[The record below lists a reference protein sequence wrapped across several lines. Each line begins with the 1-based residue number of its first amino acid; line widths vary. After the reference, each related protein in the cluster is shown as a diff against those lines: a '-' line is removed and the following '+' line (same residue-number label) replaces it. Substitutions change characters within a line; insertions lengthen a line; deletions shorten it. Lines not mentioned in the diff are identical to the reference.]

1 MPPAQPLNSQ
11 LGRSIGDRQR
21 YLLVDLISN
30 GGMGDVF
37 LATDALLG
45 QQVALKIL
53 NEQLA
58 AGELRKRFERE
69 VAVIAALRSDHI
81 VQVMDYGV
89 TPEGNL
95 FYVMEYLHGQTLGQ
109 LLRREKQLPVN
120 RAISIINQVCA
131 GLFLAHQG
139 VQLRQDGVSERVK
152 VVHRD
157 LKPDNIFLV
166 TTTLGELVKIL
177 DFGIAKIRRDRP
189 DQTHATEMFL
199 GTFRYAAPEQH
210 GMEKTLDERAD
221 IYSLGIILYEM
232 LSGSDP
238 YSFHPEHQIQQ
249 RLTGIEWAV
258 AHLTKPPLPLRQ
270 QPNCEDLSPAI
281 EAVVMQC
288 LEKSPA
294 ARFASVMELNQAL
307 NAAVQNRAQIPIAVK
322 QAKARSKPSEADQ
335 TIAVSPP
342 MPSFAS
348 AKPVGLLP
356 RFALLLAGSGISA
369 ILILAT
375 GTYSAWLP
383 FVGLNDPSPKEVAN
397 LSIPSGEAGAI
408 APVEPEVVLESDA
421 AQSLSGHTD
430 TIWAVALSPDGQT
443 LASASFDKTI
453 RLWNFATGELLKTVE
468 AHSDAVRTI
477 AYSPDGKTLASGS
490 GDKTIRIWDL
500 QTQTLVRTLSGHSG
514 PIWSIA
520 LSPDGQTLASGS
532 YDGTIKLWN
541 PQTGALRQ
549 TLTEHYDSIWSVA
562 ISPDGKMLASCSY
575 DGKIKLWN
583 LQDGKLLRTL
593 TGHTDAVRA
602 IAISPDGK
610 YLVSGSWDKTARI
623 WDLQTGQMLHVL
635 EGHEDRVLAV
645 SISPDGEAIATGST
659 DRTIK
664 TWNLQTGEL
673 LRSLNGH
680 SDWVLALTFDPNAQT
695 LISGS
700 KDRTIKIWD
709 WR

>member
-1 MPPAQPLNSQ
+1 MPPSQPLDTR

-21 YLLVDLISN
+21 YLLTELISN

-53 NEQLA
+53 NERLA
-58 AGELRKRFERE
+58 IGELRKRFERE

-89 TPEGNL
+89 TAEGNP

-109 LLRREKQLPVN
+109 LLRREKRLTVH
-120 RAISIINQVCA
+120 RTVSIIHQVCS

-139 VQLRQDGVSERVK
+139 VQLRQEGRVERVK

-177 DFGIAKIRRDRP
+177 DFGIAKIRSDRP
-189 DQTHATEMFL
+189 EQTHVTEMFL

-210 GMEKTLDERAD
+210 GMEKNLDERAD

-238 YSFHPEHQIQQ
+238 YSFDPESKMQQ
-249 RLTGIEWAV
+249 RLTGVEWAV

-270 QPNCEDLSPAI
+270 QPHCDEISPAV
-281 EAVVMQC
+281 EAVVMKC
-288 LEKSPA
+288 LEKVPA
-294 ARFASVMELNQAL
+294 DRFASVMELNQAL
-307 NAAVQNRAQIPIAVK
+307 HAAFQNGDRIPTA
-322 QAKARSKPSEADQ
+322 ARKP
-335 TIAVSPP
+335 IKPR
-342 MPSFAS
+342 
-348 AKPVGLLP
+348 KPVDAEPTVAVMPPVPTPIPDAPAKVSLMS
-356 RFALLLAGSGISA
+356 RFALLLAGSGITA
-369 ILILAT
+369 VLLLAA
-375 GTYSAWLP
+375 GSYAGWSP
-383 FVGLNDPSPKEVAN
+383 FLGISKYDAPGETSNSPAGQIIVQEPQ
-397 LSIPSGEAGAI
+397 SEAAK
-408 APVEPEVVLESDA
+408 
-421 AQSLSGHTD
+421 SLSGHTD
-430 TIWAVALSPDGQT
+430 TVWAVAISPDGQT
-443 LASASFDKTI
+443 LASASFDRTVKF
-453 RLWNFATGELLKTVE
+453 WNFSTGELLQTVN
-468 AHSDAVRTI
+468 AHSDAVRAI

-520 LSPDGQTLASGS
+520 ISPDGQTLASGS

-541 PQTGALRQ
+541 PQTGELRQ
-549 TLTEHYDSIWSVA
+549 TLTDHYDSIWSVA
-562 ISPDGKMLASCSY
+562 ISPDGKTLASCSY
-575 DGKIKLWN
+575 DGTIKLWN

-593 TGHTDAVRA
+593 SGHTDAVRA

-623 WDLQTGQMLHVL
+623 WDLQTGQVLHVL

-645 SISPDGEAIATGST
+645 TISPDGNTIATGST
-659 DRTIK
+659 DRSLK
-664 TWNLQTGEL
+664 TWDLPTGRL

-680 SDWVLALTFDPNAQT
+680 ADWVLALTFDPTGQS
-695 LISGS
+695 LVSGS
-700 KDRTIKIWD
+700 KDKTIKVWD

>member
-1 MPPAQPLNSQ
+1 MPPSQPLDIR
-11 LGRSIGDRQR
+11 LGYSIGDRQR
-21 YLLVDLISN
+21 YLLTELISN

-53 NEQLA
+53 SERLA
-58 AGELRKRFERE
+58 VGELRKRFEQE
-69 VAVIAALRSDHI
+69 VSVIAALRSDHI

-89 TPEGNL
+89 TAEGNP

-109 LLRREKQLPVN
+109 LLRREKRLPVH
-120 RAISIINQVCA
+120 RAANIVHQVCS

-139 VQLRQDGVSERVK
+139 VQLRQEGGVERVK

-177 DFGIAKIRRDRP
+177 DFGIAKIRSDRP
-189 DQTHATEMFL
+189 EQTHATEMFL

-210 GMEKTLDERAD
+210 GMEKNLDERAD

-238 YSFHPEHQIQQ
+238 YSFDPENQTQH
-249 RLTGIEWAV
+249 RLTGVEWAV
-258 AHLTKPPLPLRQ
+258 AHLTKPPVPLRQ
-270 QPNCEDLSPAI
+270 QPRCGNLSAAI
-281 EAVVMQC
+281 EAVVMKC
-288 LEKSPA
+288 LEKAPA
-294 ARFASVMELNQAL
+294 DRFATVMELGQAFR
-307 NAAVQNRAQIPIAVK
+307 AAIQNGDRILIV
-322 QAKARSKPSEADQ
+322 ARPSKTRNLVEAEP
-335 TIAVSPP
+335 TVAISAPRPTPVPTPP
-342 MPSFAS
+342 VRVLSRFALVL
-348 AKPVGLLP
+348 AGAGITA
-356 RFALLLAGSGISA
+356 ALLLAAGSYAVWSPFLGINRYPDSEEA
-369 ILILAT
+369 SNVST
-375 GTYSAWLP
+375 Q
-383 FVGLNDPSPKEVAN
+383 
-397 LSIPSGEAGAI
+397 GEAI
-408 APVEPEVVLESDA
+408 ALESQSEA
-421 AQSLSGHTD
+421 VQSLPGHTD
-430 TIWAVALSPDGQT
+430 TIWAVAISPDGQT
-443 LASASFDKTI
+443 LASASFDRTI
-453 RLWNFATGELLKTVE
+453 KFWNLATGELLQTVN
-468 AHSDAVRTI
+468 AHLDAVRAI
-477 AYSPDGKTLASGS
+477 AYSPDGKNLASGS

-520 LSPDGQTLASGS
+520 ISPDGQTLASGS

-541 PQTGALRQ
+541 LQTGELRQ

-562 ISPDGKMLASCSY
+562 ISPDGKTLASCSY

-593 TGHTDAVRA
+593 SGHTDAVRA

-610 YLVSGSWDKTARI
+610 HLVSGSWDKTAKV
-623 WDLQTGQMLHVL
+623 WDLQTGQVLHTL

-645 SISPDGEAIATGST
+645 AISPDGNAIATGST
-659 DRTIK
+659 DRTLK
-664 TWNLQTGEL
+664 TWDLQTGKL

-680 SDWVLALTFDPNAQT
+680 SDWVLALTFDPNGRT
-695 LISGS
+695 LVSGS
-700 KDRTIKIWD
+700 KDKTIKVWD

>member
-1 MPPAQPLNSQ
+1 MLPSQPLDTR
-11 LGRSIGDRQR
+11 LGCSIGDRQR
-21 YLLVDLISN
+21 YLLTELISN

-53 NEQLA
+53 NERLA
-58 AGELRKRFERE
+58 GGELRKRFERE

-89 TPEGNL
+89 TAEGNP

-109 LLRREKQLPVN
+109 LLRREKRLSVT
-120 RAISIINQVCA
+120 RTASIIHQVCS

-139 VQLRQDGVSERVK
+139 VQLHQEGRRERVK

-166 TTTLGELVKIL
+166 TTTLGELVKLL
-177 DFGIAKIRRDRP
+177 DFGIAKIRSDRP
-189 DQTHATEMFL
+189 EQTHATEMFL

-210 GMEKTLDERAD
+210 GMEKNLDERAD

-238 YSFHPEHQIQQ
+238 YSFDPENRTQH
-249 RLTGIEWAV
+249 RLTGVEWAV

-270 QPNCEDLSPAI
+270 YPGCDELSPAT
-281 EAVVMQC
+281 EAVVMKC
-288 LEKSPA
+288 LEKAPA
-294 ARFASVMELNQAL
+294 DRFASVMELNQAL
-307 NAAVQNRAQIPIAVK
+307 RAAIQNGDRIPTAARPSHTRK
-322 QAKARSKPSEADQ
+322 QVEAEP
-335 TIAVSPP
+335 TVAVSPP
-342 MPSFAS
+342 VLA
-348 AKPVGLLP
+348 PVSTTPTQVSLLS
-356 RFALLLAGSGISA
+356 RFALLFAGAGITAVLLLAAGSYA
-369 ILILAT
+369 V
-375 GTYSAWLP
+375 WLP
-383 FVGLNDPSPKEVAN
+383 FLGINHDPEGVSVSPTPE
-397 LSIPSGEAGAI
+397 EAI
-408 APVEPEVVLESDA
+408 AQEPQSEA
-421 AQSLSGHTD
+421 IQSLSGHGD
-430 TIWAVALSPDGQT
+430 TVWAVAVSPDGQT
-443 LASASFDKTI
+443 LASASFDRTI
-453 RLWNFATGELLKTVE
+453 KFWNSTTGELLQTVN
-468 AHSDAVRTI
+468 AHSDAVRAI
-477 AYSPDGKTLASGS
+477 AYSPDGQTLVSGS

-500 QTQTLVRTLSGHSG
+500 QTQKLVRTLSGHSG

-520 LSPDGQTLASGS
+520 ISPNGQILASGS

-541 PQTGALRQ
+541 LQTGELRQ

-562 ISPDGKMLASCSY
+562 ISPDGKTLASCSY

-593 TGHTDAVRA
+593 SGHTDAVRA

-610 YLVSGSWDKTARI
+610 HLVSGSWDKTAKI
-623 WDLQTGQMLHVL
+623 WDLQTGQVLHTL

-645 SISPDGEAIATGST
+645 AISPDGNTIATGST
-659 DRTIK
+659 DRTLKIWDVQSGK
-664 TWNLQTGEL
+664 LV
-673 LRSLNGH
+673 RSLVGH
-680 SDWVLALTFDPNAQT
+680 SDWVLALAFDPSGRT
-695 LISGS
+695 LVSGS
-700 KDRTIKIWD
+700 KDKTIKIWN